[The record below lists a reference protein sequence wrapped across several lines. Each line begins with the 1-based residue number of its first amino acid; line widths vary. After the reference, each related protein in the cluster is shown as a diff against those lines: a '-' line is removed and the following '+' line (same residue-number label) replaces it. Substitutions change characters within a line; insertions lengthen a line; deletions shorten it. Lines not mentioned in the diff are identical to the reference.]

1 MALTGTG
8 SALGTTIRSAID
20 SLSDED
26 KKDRTKLFDEMGK
39 AIIAHLIA
47 NGTGAIAVVSVSGVT
62 TGGGVSG
69 SGLGNLI

>member
-8 SALGTTIRSAID
+8 SALGSLIKSSID

-26 KKDRTKLFDEMGK
+26 KADRDKTFDEMGK

-47 NGTGAIAVVSVSGVT
+47 NGVGAIAVVSVSGVT
-62 TGGGVSG
+62 TGPGVSG
-69 SGLGNLI
+69 PGTGNLI